1 MKSNK
6 QRSDAAYSAVLAHTS
21 YASIPT
27 DADTDT
33 KIKELLKGLR
43 ILSEEY
49 GVDFEKDSLIDKTKP
64 TCPHCLADLT
74 AESSVIRDYINKSD
88 DEDEEDISA
97 YGHYVGED
105 LVFEN
110 DSFSGFSGGRFDL
123 KDDSDKCESCNGQL

>member
-6 QRSDAAYSAVLAHTS
+6 QRSDAALSAVLAHTS

-27 DADTDT
+27 DADIDT

-43 ILSEEY
+43 VLSEEY

-74 AESSVIRDYINKSD
+74 ADSSVIRDYTNKSS
-88 DEDEEDISA
+88 DEDAEDVSA
-97 YGHYVGED
+97 YGHYEGED
-105 LVFEN
+105 QVFES
-110 DSFSGFSGGRFDL
+110 DSFEGFGGKSFDL
-123 KDDSDKCESCNGQL
+123 LDDSDKCESCNGQL